1 MFTIF
6 CVCSIKF
13 FAVCS
18 LVGLVVL
25 LPVNY
30 GSQEVQNG
38 SYFTMDSFTIT
49 NVKIGSNRWGCFGRF
64 RKRYYCM

>member
-1 MFTIF
+1 MFTNF

-13 FAVCS
+13 FGVCS

-30 GSQEVQNG
+30 GAQKVQNG

-49 NVKIGSNRWGCFGRF
+49 NVEISSNR
-64 RKRYYCM
+64 